1 MEMNYIYCI
10 VYQWLNN
17 VGYIYISGVCSLE
30 VEHFNHCLIDIV
42 QNLKSVSVNSTH
54 SICRVLG
61 TRVVYVP

>member
-1 MEMNYIYCI
+1 M
-10 VYQWLNN
+10 WGT
-17 VGYIYISGVCSLE
+17 GYIYISGVCSLE

-61 TRVVYVP
+61 TRVVYVPWNTLIIIPLI